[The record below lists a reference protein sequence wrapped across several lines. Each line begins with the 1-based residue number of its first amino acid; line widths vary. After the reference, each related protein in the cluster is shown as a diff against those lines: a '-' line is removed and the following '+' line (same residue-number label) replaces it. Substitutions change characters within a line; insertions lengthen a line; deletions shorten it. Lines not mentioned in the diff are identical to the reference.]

1 MAWEIFY
8 SEPFEEWWDG
18 LSEGQQDAL
27 TARIELLKERGPNL
41 GRPTV
46 DRIET
51 SRHQNMKEL
60 RASKDGALRVLFIF
74 DPLRRA
80 VFLLGGDK
88 TGQWNQWYR
97 TAIPQADD
105 LYDEYL
111 ASEGLN

>member
-1 MAWEIFY
+1 MAWEILY
-8 SEPFEEWWDG
+8 SEPFEEWWGD
-18 LSEGQQDAL
+18 LTEPQQDAL

-46 DRIET
+46 DRIES

-60 RASKDGALRVLFIF
+60 RASKDGALRVLFVF

-88 TGQWNQWYR
+88 TGRWTEWYR
-97 TAIPQADD
+97 TAVSIADD

-111 ASEGLN
+111 TAEGLT